1 MSYLL
6 LTYNVTSINN
16 ILTTIT
22 PIWWLWQQLITNV
35 KIFTKE
41 NSNNIFVN
49 KMKNILKYFEN
60 AIFKIN

>member
-60 AIFKIN
+60 GIFKIN